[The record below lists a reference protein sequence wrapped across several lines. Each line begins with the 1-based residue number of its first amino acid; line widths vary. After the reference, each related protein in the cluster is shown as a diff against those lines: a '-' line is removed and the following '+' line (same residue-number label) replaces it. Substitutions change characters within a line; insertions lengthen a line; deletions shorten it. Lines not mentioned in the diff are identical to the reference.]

1 MEANRPEARSVR
13 DGVVTQ
19 RVVVAGAG
27 RPLGMSMV
35 HAAMARGDRV
45 IAGVRRPEAVPA
57 LQDLA
62 HDVGDR
68 LVVVPFEAA
77 NEASCTALAHAAA
90 ERWGAVDLLVDAALA
105 AGPDTRLTE
114 AEARRTYAGADPA
127 EIAGLLRVNAV
138 GPLQLA
144 RAFTTL
150 LARGTRPVLLVASPW
165 TGSLA
170 GKTQGGD
177 YGQCA
182 SAAARNMVT
191 RALAHDLEGQGIAVV
206 LANPGNYKT
215 ELEGP
220 AFQHRVETAA
230 DGLLALAVG
239 AMPGACTW
247 RDWTGAERAW

>member
-1 MEANRPEARSVR
+1 MTR
-13 DGVVTQ
+13 

-27 RPLGMSMV
+27 RPLGMTLV
-35 HAAMARGDRV
+35 HAAVARGDQV
-45 IAGVRRPEAVPA
+45 LAGVRRPEAVPA
-57 LQDLA
+57 LADLA
-62 HDVGDR
+62 HDIGER
-68 LVVVPFEAA
+68 LGIVPFEAA
-77 NEASCTALAHAAA
+77 NEASCQALADTARQ
-90 ERWGAVDLLVDAALA
+90 RWGAVDLVIDAALA
-105 AGPDTRLTE
+105 AGPDTRLAE
-114 AEARRTYAGADPA
+114 AEQRRTFAGADAA

-138 GPLQLA
+138 GPLLLA
-144 RAFTTL
+144 RAFAPL
-150 LARGTRPVLLVASPW
+150 LAKGVAPTLVVASPW

-182 SAAARNMVT
+182 SAAARNMTV

-220 AFQHRVETAA
+220 AFQHRVEVAA
-230 DGLLALAVG
+230 DGLLALAEG
-239 AMPGACTW
+239 ARPGETIW

>member
-1 MEANRPEARSVR
+1 MR
-13 DGVVTQ
+13 

-35 HAAMARGDRV
+35 HAAVARGDRV

-57 LQDLA
+57 LHDLA
-62 HDVGDR
+62 TDVGDR
-68 LVVVPFEAA
+68 LAVVPFEAA
-77 NEASCTALAHAAA
+77 SEASCEALAQAAA

-105 AGPDTRLTE
+105 AGPDTRLAE
-114 AEARRTYAGADPA
+114 AEARRTFAGADAA
-127 EIAGLLRVNAV
+127 EIAGLLRINAV
-138 GPLQLA
+138 GPLLLA
-144 RAFTTL
+144 RAFVPL
-150 LARGTRPVLLVASPW
+150 LVRGTGPTVLVASPW
-165 TGSLA
+165 SGSLS

-182 SAAARNMVT
+182 SSAARNMVV
-191 RALAHDLEGQGIAVV
+191 RALGHDLEGQGIAVV

-220 AFQHRVETAA
+220 AFQHRVEVAA
-230 DGLLALAVG
+230 EGLLAMAHAARPAEV
-239 AMPGACTW
+239 TW